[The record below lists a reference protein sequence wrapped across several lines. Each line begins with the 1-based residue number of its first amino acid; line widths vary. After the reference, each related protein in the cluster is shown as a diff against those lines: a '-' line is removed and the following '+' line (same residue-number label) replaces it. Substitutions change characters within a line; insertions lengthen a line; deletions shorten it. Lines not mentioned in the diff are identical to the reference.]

1 MAFESLS
8 DKLQNVFKNLRS
20 KGRLTEA
27 DVKAALK
34 EVKMALLEADV
45 SFRVVK
51 QFINDLQE
59 RAVGEDVFGSLTP
72 GQTVVKI
79 VTEELVKLMGSET
92 TEIALKPGNE
102 ITVIM
107 MAGLQGAGKTT
118 TTAKIAG
125 KLKAK
130 GRKPLLAACDVYRP
144 AAIKQLQV
152 NGEKVGIPVFSMGDK
167 NKPVDIAKAAVEHAA
182 KNGMN
187 VVILDTAGRLHI
199 DEDMMEELIG
209 IKSNVDV
216 HQTILVV
223 DAMTG
228 QDAVNVSGSFN
239 DKVGIDGVILTK
251 LDGDTRGGAA
261 LSIRAVTGKPILY
274 VGMGEK
280 LSDLE
285 QFYPDRMA
293 SRILGMGDI
302 QSLIEKAAAEVD
314 EEQAKE
320 LSQKL
325 RKAEF
330 DYNDFLTQMQQIKKM
345 GGMGSILS
353 MMPGM
358 GSQLS
363 GVDMDEG
370 EKSMRRVESIILSM
384 TKEERANPN
393 LMNPSRKQRI
403 ARGAGVEISE
413 VNRLVKQFD
422 QMKKMMKQ
430 MPGLMGGG
438 KKRGG
443 FGGLGGLMGG
453 KMKLPF

>member
-8 DKLQNVFKNLRS
+8 EKLQNVFKNLRG
-20 KGRLTEA
+20 KGRLSEA
-27 DVKAALK
+27 DVKTALK

-45 SFRVVK
+45 SFKVVK
-51 QFINDLQE
+51 QFISSVQE
-59 RAVGEDVFGSLTP
+59 RSVGEEVLGSLQP
-72 GQTVVKI
+72 GQMVIKI
-79 VTEELVKLMGSET
+79 VNEEMIRLMGSET

-102 ITVIM
+102 ISVIM

-144 AAIKQLQV
+144 AAIQQLQI
-152 NGEKVGIPVFSMGDK
+152 NGEKQGVPVFAMGE
-167 NKPVDIAKAAVEHAA
+167 NQNPVNIAKAAVEHAA
-182 KNGMN
+182 KNGYN
-187 VVILDTAGRLHI
+187 VVILDTAGRLHV
-199 DEDMMEELIG
+199 DESMMEELVN
-209 IKSNVDV
+209 IKAAVSVD
-216 HQTILVV
+216 QTILVV

-228 QDAVNVSGSFN
+228 QDAVNVASNFQ

-261 LSIRAVTGKPILY
+261 LSIRAITGKPILY
-274 VGMGEK
+274 IGMGEK

-302 QSLIEKAAAEVD
+302 LTLIEKAEMELD
-314 EEQAKE
+314 EEKARE
-320 LSQKL
+320 MGQKL

-330 DYNDFLTQMQQIKKM
+330 DYNDFLDQMHQIKKM
-345 GGMGSILS
+345 GGIGSIMS
-353 MMPGM
+353 MMPGVGQIKGGM
-358 GSQLS
+358 PE
-363 GVDMDEG
+363 VDEKAMD
-370 EKSMRRVESIILSM
+370 RVEAIILSM
-384 TKEERANPN
+384 TKEERTNPGI
-393 LMNPSRKQRI
+393 MNPSRKQRI
-403 ARGAGVEISE
+403 ARGAGVDISE

-430 MPGLMGGG
+430 LPGMMGG
-438 KKRGG
+438 KKSR
-443 FGGLGGLMGG
+443 GGLGGMLG
-453 KMKLPF
+453 KFKMPF